1 MCDEYNDEQQIG
13 RHGNINEGDELWPK
27 AVLLLFCCCC
37 CCCCSLILSETTSVG
52 GAVKNPGPK
61 EQIIKWDQKPGN
73 HFPFFSHFLKQW
85 LDPGICNLQ
94 EEQGSMETNQVNLE
108 NMMREWL
115 RVKQGLWHESHASH
129 VGLVM
134 LGQFLYAC
142 GDLNM
147 HGSWEVLPYW
157 RRYSLIGGSVSLWG
171 WALEVF
177 SYAQAP
183 PSTEEILLLAAWERP
198 SSPGCLWNKMEN
210 SQLF

>member
-1 MCDEYNDEQQIG
+1 MPFNLPLGAISPHSADTCRVLLCAKHCALCDEYNDEQQIG

-85 LDPGICNLQ
+85 LDTGICNLQ

-147 HGSWEVLPYW
+147 HGSWEVL
-157 RRYSLIGGSVSLWG
+157 RLGSVPL
-171 WALEVF
+171 LEEV
-177 SYAQAP
+177 
-183 PSTEEILLLAAWERP
+183 
-198 SSPGCLWNKMEN
+198 
-210 SQLF
+210 